1 MVSHSKATLRS
12 PAVVQGR
19 VNLGNRVERTEDRM
33 EDRTKDRRITGQ
45 RTGQRTEQ
53 RTGQGTGQRIVQDR
67 SRTYLV
73 SHSTSRQWSR
83 AEYTWGIG
91 LRGQKIGQSTGW
103 RTGELQD
110 KGQSGG
116 QDKGQDRE

>member
-1 MVSHSKATLRS
+1 M
-12 PAVVQGR
+12 VQGR
-19 VNLGNRVERTEDRM
+19 VQLGNWVERAEERTEHSM
-33 EDRTKDRRITGQ
+33 EDRRITGQ
-45 RTGQRTEQ
+45 RTGW
-53 RTGQGTGQRIVQDR
+53 RTGQGTGQRIGHDR

-73 SHSTSRQWSR
+73 SHSKVAMRRLSAARQWSR

-110 KGQSGG
+110 KGQGGG

>member
-33 EDRTKDRRITGQ
+33 EDRTEDRRITGQ
-45 RTGQRTEQ
+45 RTGQRTER

-73 SHSTSRQWSR
+73 SHSKAAMRRLFAARQWSR

-91 LRGQKIGQSTGW
+91 LRGQRTRQRTGR
-103 RTGELQD
+103 RTGE
-110 KGQSGG
+110 
-116 QDKGQDRE
+116 